1 MLVSQG
7 EMSIFFANKL
17 VGGLTTVAL
26 ALLLWPL
33 VGFLVA
39 KVRRASA

>member
-17 VGGLTTVAL
+17 VGGLTTLAL

-33 VGFLVA
+33 AAWALG
-39 KVRRASA
+39 KVRGKK